1 MPFSWSAAMAML
13 LPAMTLFGGAAASAN
28 PVAWKKE
35 GWAHT
40 DFSKRTIEWNEIISG
55 GPPKDGIPPIDA
67 PLFRSVAAETAI
79 SDVEPVV
86 SLEVNGDARA
96 YPIRVLIWHEIAND
110 TVGGVPV
117 TVTYCPLCNAAI
129 VFDRRLDGQHLTFG
143 TSGKLRKSDLVM
155 YDRQTESWWQQ
166 FTGEAIVG
174 SLTGKTLTMIPA
186 RLESFSA
193 FKARHPNG
201 RVLFP
206 EDPTF
211 RAYGRNP
218 YEGYDSSAVPFLYR
232 GELPSNVS
240 PMIRVVVVRSVGRV
254 HVVTLD
260 LLRKHRRIEVE
271 QYVLTWRSGQASALD
286 RSVIS
291 RGREVGNVVVQKASG
306 GTPTDVPYDL
316 TFAFVA
322 HAFHSDSPIIDRCDA
337 TTDAKLL
344 CGEVAVQ

>member
-1 MPFSWSAAMAML
+1 MQFSWSAAMAIL
-13 LPAMTLFGGAAASAN
+13 LPVMTLFGGAPVCAN
-28 PVAWKKE
+28 PDAWKKE
-35 GWAHT
+35 GWTQT
-40 DFSKRTIEWNEIISG
+40 DFSKHSIEWNEIISG

-79 SDVEPVV
+79 SDIEPVI

-96 YPIRVLIWHEIAND
+96 YPLRVLIWHEIAND

-117 TVTYCPLCNAAI
+117 AVTYCPLCNAAI
-129 VFDRRLDGQHLTFG
+129 VFDRRLDGRHLTFG
-143 TSGKLRKSDLVM
+143 TTGKLRKSDLVM

-186 RLESFSA
+186 RLESFSE
-193 FKARHPNG
+193 FKARHPDG

-232 GELPSNVS
+232 GEMPGNIS
-240 PMIRVVVVRSVGRV
+240 PMIRVVVVRSLGRV
-254 HVVTLD
+254 HVVTLA
-260 LLRKHRRIEVE
+260 LLRKHRRIEIE
-271 QYVLTWRSGQASALD
+271 QHVLTWRSGQASALD

-291 RGREVGNVVVQKASG
+291 QGRDIGNVVVQRVSG
-306 GTPTDVPYDL
+306 GALTDVPYDL

-322 HAFHSDSPIIDRCDA
+322 HAFHSDSPIIDRCEA
-337 TTDAKLL
+337 PTNVKFR